1 MKRSLLLAKLHNC
14 TLTGANLEYMG
25 SVSIDRTL
33 LEAAGIVPYEQVQIV
48 NIANGSRLMT
58 YAIEAPAD
66 SGIIE
71 LNGAA
76 ARLGSK
82 GDRVIIMTYAEL
94 EASEIAAHR
103 PTVVMVGQGNQI
115 LEVAAYPDVPTRFGR
130 NNSHVADAADANV
143 LA

>member
-25 SVSIDRTL
+25 SVSIDRAL
-33 LEAAGIVPYEQVQIV
+33 LDAAGIVPYEQVQIV

-58 YAIEAPAD
+58 YAIEAPTG

-103 PTVVMVGQGNQI
+103 PTVVMIGQGNQI
-115 LEVAAYPDVPTRFGR
+115 LEVAAYPDVPTRFEQTNG
-130 NNSHVADAADANV
+130 HAATTNA